1 LPLERCEL
9 LRKGWWQGDEVGDV
23 IGEVNDEGGPEVNP
37 DPDPFNP
44 ARLYFDFFFF
54 FPIKDKNKKRN

>member
-1 LPLERCEL
+1 MPLERCEL
-9 LRKGWWQGDEVGDV
+9 LRNGWWQGDEVGDV

-44 ARLYFDFFFF
+44 ASW
-54 FPIKDKNKKRN
+54 